1 MMRKNRIASAI
12 VLLAPL
18 CYSTNLL
25 ASQLTVEQRLELLE
39 KALKDTQKELKN
51 IRTRKKKRP
60 DLGLMVS
67 SCGRSEAQYRGA
79 TAGPKTAVKP
89 DAVLVKNQQPV
100 TDGAPA
106 YSAMTLKDFS
116 KFVKD
121 EIGFSYNGYFRSG
134 WGTASH
140 GSPKSWAIGSLGRLG
155 NEYSG
160 WFDLQLKQRVFQEGD
175 KRVDAIVMLDGNVGQ
190 QYSTGWFGDNAGG
203 ENYIQFSDMYVNT
216 KGFLPFAPEA
226 DFWVGKHGA
235 PKIEIQMLDW
245 KTQRTDAA
253 AGVGLENWQV
263 GAGKFDIALIREDV
277 DDYDRS
283 LSNKQQINTNTWTF
297 ATKRFRCGIKPA

>member
-1 MMRKNRIASAI
+1 
-12 VLLAPL
+12 
-18 CYSTNLL
+18 
-25 ASQLTVEQRLELLE
+25 
-39 KALKDTQKELKN
+39 
-51 IRTRKKKRP
+51 
-60 DLGLMVS
+60 MVS
-67 SCGRSEAQYRGA
+67 ACGRSEAQDGVA
-79 TAGPKTAVKP
+79 AAGPKTAVKP
-89 DAVLVKNQQPV
+89 DAVLVKNQQPA

-216 KGFLPFAPEA
+216 RVPAVCPGSRFL
-226 DFWVGKHGA
+226 GRQTRGA
-235 PKIEIQMLDW
+235 KNRNP
-245 KTQRTDAA
+245 DA
-253 AGVGLENWQV
+253 GLENAENRCGGRR
-263 GAGKFDIALIREDV
+263 GAGKLAGGRREIRYRV
-277 DDYDRS
+277 GPR
-283 LSNKQQINTNTWTF
+283 
-297 ATKRFRCGIKPA
+297 RCR

>member
-39 KALKDTQKELKN
+39 KALKDTQKELKKYQD
-51 IRTRKKKRP
+51 RGKKKETRFGP
-60 DLGLMVS
+60 HGLPPAE
-67 SCGRSEAQYRGA
+67 GQKRKTGGA

-140 GSPKSWAIGSLGRLG
+140 GSPKSWAIGSLGRP
-155 NEYSG
+155 
-160 WFDLQLKQRVFQEGD
+160 
-175 KRVDAIVMLDGNVGQ
+175 GQ
-190 QYSTGWFGDNAGG
+190 
-203 ENYIQFSDMYVNT
+203 
-216 KGFLPFAPEA
+216 
-226 DFWVGKHGA
+226 
-235 PKIEIQMLDW
+235 
-245 KTQRTDAA
+245 
-253 AGVGLENWQV
+253 
-263 GAGKFDIALIREDV
+263 
-277 DDYDRS
+277 
-283 LSNKQQINTNTWTF
+283 
-297 ATKRFRCGIKPA
+297 

>member
-39 KALKDTQKELKN
+39 KALKDTQKELKK
-51 IRTRKKKRP
+51 ISGPGKKKRP

-67 SCGRSEAQYRGA
+67 TCGRSEAQDRGA

-89 DAVLVKNQQPV
+89 DAVLIKNQQPV

-175 KRVDAIVMLDGNVGQ
+175 K
-190 QYSTGWFGDNAGG
+190 
-203 ENYIQFSDMYVNT
+203 
-216 KGFLPFAPEA
+216 P
-226 DFWVGKHGA
+226 
-235 PKIEIQMLDW
+235 
-245 KTQRTDAA
+245 
-253 AGVGLENWQV
+253 
-263 GAGKFDIALIREDV
+263 
-277 DDYDRS
+277 
-283 LSNKQQINTNTWTF
+283 
-297 ATKRFRCGIKPA
+297 

>member
-51 IRTRKKKRP
+51 IRTRKEKETRFGPHGLLLRKVRSARP
-60 DLGLMVS
+60 
-67 SCGRSEAQYRGA
+67 GA

-134 WGTASH
+134 WGPPRTARQNH
-140 GSPKSWAIGSLGRLG
+140 GRSVRLAAWAMNIPAGSIC
-155 NEYSG
+155 S
-160 WFDLQLKQRVFQEGD
+160 
-175 KRVDAIVMLDGNVGQ
+175 
-190 QYSTGWFGDNAGG
+190 
-203 ENYIQFSDMYVNT
+203 
-216 KGFLPFAPEA
+216 
-226 DFWVGKHGA
+226 
-235 PKIEIQMLDW
+235 
-245 KTQRTDAA
+245 
-253 AGVGLENWQV
+253 
-263 GAGKFDIALIREDV
+263 
-277 DDYDRS
+277 
-283 LSNKQQINTNTWTF
+283 
-297 ATKRFRCGIKPA
+297 

>member
-39 KALKDTQKELKN
+39 KALKDTQKSSKN

-67 SCGRSEAQYRGA
+67 SCGRSEAQDRGA

-116 KFVKD
+116 KLALA
-121 EIGFSYNGYFRSG
+121 I
-134 WGTASH
+134 TATSV
-140 GSPKSWAIGSLGRLG
+140 P
-155 NEYSG
+155 
-160 WFDLQLKQRVFQEGD
+160 
-175 KRVDAIVMLDGNVGQ
+175 
-190 QYSTGWFGDNAGG
+190 AGG
-203 ENYIQFSDMYVNT
+203 PPRTARQN
-216 KGFLPFAPEA
+216 
-226 DFWVGKHGA
+226 HGRSVR
-235 PKIEIQMLDW
+235 L
-245 KTQRTDAA
+245 AA
-253 AGVGLENWQV
+253 RAMNIPAGS
-263 GAGKFDIALIREDV
+263 IC
-277 DDYDRS
+277 S
-283 LSNKQQINTNTWTF
+283 
-297 ATKRFRCGIKPA
+297 

>member
-67 SCGRSEAQYRGA
+67 SCGRSEAQDRGA

-134 WGTASH
+134 WGPPRTARQNH
-140 GSPKSWAIGSLGRLG
+140 GRSVRLAAWAMNIPAGSIC
-155 NEYSG
+155 S
-160 WFDLQLKQRVFQEGD
+160 
-175 KRVDAIVMLDGNVGQ
+175 
-190 QYSTGWFGDNAGG
+190 
-203 ENYIQFSDMYVNT
+203 
-216 KGFLPFAPEA
+216 
-226 DFWVGKHGA
+226 
-235 PKIEIQMLDW
+235 
-245 KTQRTDAA
+245 
-253 AGVGLENWQV
+253 
-263 GAGKFDIALIREDV
+263 
-277 DDYDRS
+277 
-283 LSNKQQINTNTWTF
+283 
-297 ATKRFRCGIKPA
+297 

>member
-1 MMRKNRIASAI
+1 
-12 VLLAPL
+12 
-18 CYSTNLL
+18 
-25 ASQLTVEQRLELLE
+25 
-39 KALKDTQKELKN
+39 
-51 IRTRKKKRP
+51 
-60 DLGLMVS
+60 MVS
-67 SCGRSEAQYRGA
+67 SCGRSEAQDRG
-79 TAGPKTAVKP
+79 GDRRPKTAVKP

-226 DFWVGKHGA
+226 DFWVGKHGRQ
-235 PKIEIQMLDW
+235 KL
-245 KTQRTDAA
+245 KSDA
-253 AGVGLENWQV
+253 GLENAENRC
-263 GAGKFDIALIREDV
+263 GGRRRAGKLAGGRREIRYRV
-277 DDYDRS
+277 DSR
-283 LSNKQQINTNTWTF
+283 
-297 ATKRFRCGIKPA
+297 RCR

>member
-1 MMRKNRIASAI
+1 MSCFIYANDYIREYYDEKNRIASAI

-39 KALKDTQKELKN
+39 KALKDTQKSSKISGPE
-51 IRTRKKKRP
+51 RKRDQIWASWSPPAEGQKRKT
-60 DLGLMVS
+60 
-67 SCGRSEAQYRGA
+67 GA

-134 WGTASH
+134 WGPPRTARQNH
-140 GSPKSWAIGSLGRLG
+140 GRSVRLAARAMNIPAGSIC
-155 NEYSG
+155 S
-160 WFDLQLKQRVFQEGD
+160 
-175 KRVDAIVMLDGNVGQ
+175 
-190 QYSTGWFGDNAGG
+190 
-203 ENYIQFSDMYVNT
+203 
-216 KGFLPFAPEA
+216 
-226 DFWVGKHGA
+226 
-235 PKIEIQMLDW
+235 
-245 KTQRTDAA
+245 
-253 AGVGLENWQV
+253 
-263 GAGKFDIALIREDV
+263 
-277 DDYDRS
+277 
-283 LSNKQQINTNTWTF
+283 
-297 ATKRFRCGIKPA
+297 